1 MGYSDA
7 FKVFIRTDNS
17 IICCYNE
24 KTKLISSYAY
34 YDGNEFCDKQAAKKL
49 YDTLLKVVDRVRSF
63 PNSSKLASNELF
75 KTANIRQALVNNY
88 LLFYLYDESKSTVVI
103 LRFIY
108 AKRSI
113 ADLLKEISI

>member
-1 MGYSDA
+1 MVSNNIKFTHQAKNDIDQA
-7 FKVFIRTDNS
+7 IAH
-17 IICCYNE
+17 II
-24 KTKLISSYAY
+24 
-34 YDGNEFCDKQAAKKL
+34 NEFCDKQAAKKL
-49 YDTLLKVVDRVRSF
+49 YDKLLKVIDRIRSF

-113 ADLLKEISI
+113 VDLLKEVTF

>member
-1 MGYSDA
+1 MVSNNIKFTHQAKNDIDQA
-7 FKVFIRTDNS
+7 IAH
-17 IICCYNE
+17 II
-24 KTKLISSYAY
+24 
-34 YDGNEFCDKQAAKKL
+34 NEFCDKQAAKKL